1 MSMFDKINTV
11 AADKAALYSSN
22 STGAAQ
28 AGEGDFICVLDSTE
42 IASNRAKTGQ
52 RIRLTY
58 RVVDVLE
65 GDPGDTGRSINE
77 YISDS
82 SKDEILQ
89 KKAAILLNEFL
100 AAGINPAKLQDEDDA
115 TYWDALVTMV
125 NYGTKWLKK
134 EENTDKVRAR
144 IHRVETDKTTENGK
158 PYYNNYFNDDKIDE
172 VDVDDAAE
180 KKETKKGEP
189 QSPFKKKDPSLSD

>member
-1 MSMFDKINTV
+1 MFDKINSV

-22 STGAAQ
+22 STGTAQ

-65 GDPGDTGRSINE
+65 GDPGDTGRTINE

-89 KKAAILLNEFL
+89 KKAAILLNEL
-100 AAGINPAKLQDEDDA
+100 RAAGVNPDKLQDDEDS

-144 IHRVETDKTTENGK
+144 IHRVQTDKTTENGK
-158 PYYNNYFNDDKIDE
+158 PYYNNYFNDDKLDE
-172 VDVDDAAE
+172 ADADDASEKNEAKSADKAE
-180 KKETKKGEP
+180 RK
-189 QSPFKKKDPSLSD
+189 SPYVKD

>member
-1 MSMFDKINTV
+1 MFDKINSV

-22 STGAAQ
+22 STGSAQ
-28 AGEGDFICVLDSTE
+28 AGEGEFVCVLESTE
-42 IASNRAKTGQ
+42 IAANRAKTGQ

-58 RVVDVLE
+58 RVVEVLE
-65 GDPGDTGRSINE
+65 GDPGDVGRHINE
-77 YISDS
+77 YISDT
-82 SKDEILQ
+82 SKDESLQ

-100 AAGINPAKLQDEDDA
+100 TAGVNPAKLQDDEDA

-144 IHRVETDKTTENGK
+144 IHRVVTDKLAENGK
-158 PYYNNYFNDDKIDE
+158 PYYNNYFNDDKLDE
-172 VDVDDAAE
+172 AEAAE
-180 KKETKKGEP
+180 PEEKQEKATGKGERK
-189 QSPFKKKDPSLSD
+189 SPYVKD